1 MPIYLTNLEKDPEI
15 PEKDKEDI
23 SKLKALL
30 RQEKALPTDL
40 LNYKHI
46 FRRFAKFHN
55 FNSVSALMN
64 TADFMGIKPYTGLNT
79 INNLLSIANIKIPID
94 GPITKYTS
102 RFFIARELNMLFRQ
116 LRREDRRLSYEDMNE
131 IPEDELDY
139 ICYKRGINI
148 N

>member
-1 MPIYLTNLEKDPEI
+1 MTNLEKAPEI
-15 PEKDKEDI
+15 SEKDKEDI

-30 RQEKALPTDL
+30 RQDKALPTDL

-46 FRRFAKFHN
+46 FRRYAKFHN
-55 FNSVSALMN
+55 FSSVSALMN
-64 TADFMGIKPYTGLNT
+64 TADFMCIKPYTGLNT

-102 RFFIARELNMLFRQ
+102 RFLIARELNMLFRQ
-116 LRREDRRLSYEDMNE
+116 LRREDRRLSYEDINE

>member
-1 MPIYLTNLEKDPEI
+1 M
-15 PEKDKEDI
+15 
-23 SKLKALL
+23 L
-30 RQEKALPTDL
+30 RQDKALPTDL

-46 FRRFAKFHN
+46 FRRYAKFHH
-55 FNSVSALMN
+55 FSSVSALMN

-79 INNLLSIANIKIPID
+79 INNILSIANIKIPID

-102 RFFIARELNMLFRQ
+102 RFLIARELNMLFRQ
-116 LRREDRRLSYEDMNE
+116 LRREDRRLSYEDINE
-131 IPEDELDY
+131 IPEEELDY